1 MTKRKLLIESLTI
14 PLSRTLIGLCVL
26 LVLGS
31 SGATL
36 QAQTFQIRVLNGR
49 NGRPIANKCTD
60 VAITDKANLRSGT
73 SIETQTDSEGIIKIR
88 LTEQDA
94 ELNDQNQRLV
104 CGVFGVLS
112 PVAKYGDTIGI
123 RPFQVF
129 CQEHTPDFSWL
140 GMKLFSTTQVFQDG
154 IATENT
160 CGHVKATAAAGE
172 IILFVRPLT
181 WWEIF
186 KE

>member
-1 MTKRKLLIESLTI
+1 MKKRQLFTKSFAVRSFRSLT
-14 PLSRTLIGLCVL
+14 GLGVL
-26 LVLGS
+26 LVFGS
-31 SGATL
+31 PGVTL

-49 NGRPIANKCTD
+49 NGRPIANKCTN
-60 VAITDKANLRSGT
+60 VAITDKGNLRSGT
-73 SIETQTDSEGIIKIR
+73 LIETQTDSEGIIKIR

-112 PVAKYGDTIGI
+112 PVARYGDTIGI

-140 GMKLFSTTQVFQDG
+140 SMKLFSTKQALQDG
-154 IATENT
+154 IVTENT
-160 CGHVKATAAAGE
+160 CGHVKASAAPGE

>member
-1 MTKRKLLIESLTI
+1 MKKRQLFTKSFVVRSFASLM
-14 PLSRTLIGLCVL
+14 GLCVL
-26 LVLGS
+26 LVFAS

-36 QAQTFQIRVLNGR
+36 RAQTAQIRVLNGR
-49 NGRPIANKCTD
+49 NGRPIANKCTN
-60 VAITDKANLRSGT
+60 VAITDKVNLRSGT
-73 SIETQTDSEGIIKIR
+73 LIQTQTDREGIIKIR

-140 GMKLFSTTQVFQDG
+140 GMKLFSTTQVLQDG

-160 CGHVKATAAAGE
+160 CGRVKAKATPGE